1 MKPIS
6 SSFFGNFTF
15 LLVALVITAMGVM
28 LYAATIAAREASA
41 ASRQAQEIV
50 TTLDEI
56 SEQTIRAESNQR
68 GFLLTGSDNFSKA
81 RDKDEGKLDLAVA
94 HLGRLVWGESR
105 QVAEVERLLGLNKS
119 RQARFRDSE
128 QLRRTAGVEAAA
140 ARLSPQGKGSS
151 AEIDLSIGALRAEA
165 VGVLE
170 RRRMEEQA
178 QQAFAI
184 KMLLLASGISVLFLL
199 PAFLGFAFQTR
210 ARDRSERKLRLINDH
225 LPGVLYQLRRD
236 RHGNFTLT
244 YVSGAVSRER
254 KDPAQFPD
262 WDTLLSMIDERDRP
276 GFIAELERTV
286 AGMDMFRCD
295 YRVESLQAGREKW
308 LHNEATLDRQP
319 DGSVL
324 FNGYVTDIS
333 QLKAMQDAVHQAEDA
348 VISSNRV
355 KDAAQQE
362 ALAKSAFLATM
373 SHEIRTP
380 MNGVIGMTSLLL
392 DTPLTREQREFAEVI
407 RQSGEGLLVVINDIL
422 DFSKIESGHM
432 ELEWQPFDLREA
444 VESSIELLAL
454 KAQEKQLDLVYLIE
468 PDVPG
473 WIHGDLPRLR
483 QVLVNLISN
492 ALKFTER
499 GEIFV
504 SVRNVTAPAAS
515 GVAIKRR
522 FVGLEVCVQDT
533 GIGIPR
539 DRLDR
544 LFQAFSQVDSS
555 TARRYGGTGLGLA
568 ISKRLVEAMGGELWV
583 ESEPGDGTRFFFSIL
598 TEAATPVAGVVP
610 IDMAELRGKRV
621 LLVDDN
627 LVNLRILGLQV
638 QGWGMVHRA
647 FAKPGEAIA
656 VLKAGEV
663 FDVVITD
670 LHMPEMEGVP
680 FAQAVRALRR
690 NLPIV
695 LLSSSSMRHSA
706 DDSLFSAVLA
716 KPARQVAL
724 RDAVAAALATSS
736 SVQRPPR
743 AGTSQ
748 FDPTLAERMPMRIL
762 LAEDN
767 EVNQRVA
774 LRMLKGFGYQADV
787 AGNGIE
793 AIAALQRQPY
803 DLVLMDIQMPEMD
816 GLEATRRIV
825 RDFQASDRPR
835 VVAMSANAMRED
847 MEAAMLA
854 GVDDYV
860 VKPIGVPMLRAA
872 LEKCSELRTRR
883 GRTGSSLPAA
893 LVQLGSAV
901 AELDDAQLRNFMELD
916 PSGDFLKRL
925 IQSFDSSSRKLF
937 ADLHK
942 ALSDGNAPAAGAAAH
957 QLAGMSSNL
966 GVHEMARAARA
977 LEAAARHGTLESGA
991 ELIASCEREMERG
1004 LAALLLFLERN
1015 RQPA

>member
-1 MKPIS
+1 
-6 SSFFGNFTF
+6 
-15 LLVALVITAMGVM
+15 MGVM
-28 LYAATIAAREASA
+28 LYAATIAAREAST

-50 TTLDEI
+50 TTLDDI

-68 GFLLTGSDNFSKA
+68 GFLLTGSDNFSQA
-81 RDKDEGKLDLAVA
+81 RDKDESNLDLAVA
-94 HLGRLVWGESR
+94 HLGRLVWGDSR

-140 ARLSPQGKGSS
+140 DRLSPPGKGRS
-151 AEIDLSIGALRAEA
+151 AEIDLLIDALRAEA
-165 VGVLE
+165 IGLLKQ
-170 RRRMEEQA
+170 RLKEEQA
-178 QQAFAI
+178 QQAFSLNV
-184 KMLLLASGISVLFLL
+184 LLLASGISVLFLL

-210 ARDRSERKLRLINDH
+210 ARDRSERQLRLINDH

-236 RHGNFTLT
+236 RHGSFALT

-254 KDPAQFPD
+254 KDSAQFPD
-262 WDTLLSMIDERDRP
+262 WDTLLSIIDERDRP
-276 GFIAELERTV
+276 GFIAELERAI

-295 YRVESLQAGREKW
+295 YRVESPQAGREKW

-324 FNGYVTDIS
+324 FNGYVTDIT

-362 ALAKSAFLATM
+362 TLAKSAFLATM

-392 DTPLTREQREFAEVI
+392 DTPLTREQREFTEVI

-432 ELEWQPFDLREA
+432 ELEWQPFELREA

-515 GVAIKRR
+515 GVATKRR

-598 TEAATPVAGVVP
+598 TEAATPVASIVP

-627 LVNLRILGLQV
+627 LVNLRILGLQA

-690 NLPIV
+690 DLPIV
-695 LLSSSSMRHSA
+695 LLSSGNMRHSS
-706 DDSLFSAVLA
+706 DDDNLFSAVLA

-724 RDAVAAALATSS
+724 RDAVAAALATTST
-736 SVQRPPR
+736 VQRPSR
-743 AGTSQ
+743 AGTSL

-787 AGNGIE
+787 AGNGVE

-825 RDFQASDRPR
+825 RDFQTPDRPR

-893 LVQLGSAV
+893 LIQAGSAV
-901 AELDDAQLRNFMELD
+901 AELDETQLRSFMELD

-937 ADLHK
+937 ADLHQ
-942 ALSDGNAPAAGAAAH
+942 ALSDGNAHAAGAAAH
-957 QLAGMSSNL
+957 QLTGMSSNL
-966 GVHEMARAARA
+966 GVHEMARTARA
-977 LEAAARHGTLESGA
+977 LEAAARHSKLESGA
-991 ELIASCEREMERG
+991 ELAASCEREMERG
-1004 LAALLLFLERN
+1004 LAALLLFLDRN